1 MTRWLR
7 PSLSRRII
15 LALLLAIGLLAGV
28 VLIQDQLD
36 LQRSMGT
43 SVAQLGQQIAAGLD
57 ELDDPAQAA
66 KLMSGHARHLNAQR
80 RRQEMLPGDLLFQL
94 FDARGQRLYASAPA
108 EAISKPGL
116 GEQTIGGRAYWTY
129 RKDGERWS
137 LRLAEPSIAS
147 THLLGFASWELGKQ
161 LLLAFPLM
169 LLPLWLAVRRGLAP
183 LRRLTKGIE
192 TMDIRHQLAPLALDL
207 RYAELRPL
215 GQAFDT
221 LLARLRER
229 LAREQAFVH
238 DAAHELRTPLAVIA
252 AQAHTVLQTHDEA
265 TRRQASAALM
275 QAIARS
281 AHLSQQLLDL
291 ATLDQA
297 SPPTRDLIDVAAL
310 SADILAQHLR
320 LASEQGIEL
329 SLEAPPQ
336 LTLHIDRG
344 AFLSLL
350 QNLIDNALRYV
361 GRGGRVEV
369 SLKLDAQGLQLA
381 VADDG
386 PGIAQAD
393 QVQVF
398 ERFWRGKNHDLPG
411 TGLGLAIVRQ
421 AARRLGGQVHISAGL
436 GQRGVC
442 FELGIPRAALGIP

>member
-1 MTRWLR
+1 
-7 PSLSRRII
+7 
-15 LALLLAIGLLAGV
+15 
-28 VLIQDQLD
+28 
-36 LQRSMGT
+36 
-43 SVAQLGQQIAAGLD
+43 
-57 ELDDPAQAA
+57 
-66 KLMSGHARHLNAQR
+66 
-80 RRQEMLPGDLLFQL
+80 
-94 FDARGQRLYASAPA
+94 
-108 EAISKPGL
+108 
-116 GEQTIGGRAYWTY
+116 
-129 RKDGERWS
+129 
-137 LRLAEPSIAS
+137 
-147 THLLGFASWELGKQ
+147 
-161 LLLAFPLM
+161 M